1 MDPDRGRAR
10 TPAAQK
16 IIDAAEKLFYECSI
30 HAVGVEAI
38 AAAAGVTKRT
48 LYDRFDSKD
57 AVIEAYLL
65 QRHQRWLSRFDQRLA
80 VSAPPRTGAL
90 FDSYFEDVADSSR
103 GCAFLNAAAELP
115 RNHPAMKVVHE
126 HKRCVRK
133 RLETLVSED
142 APQLDAQSTADH
154 LFLILEGAIAEHGLH
169 PDRES
174 AREAKALALG
184 VLETSNGSQWHGE
197 QSG

>member
-1 MDPDRGRAR
+1 MR
-10 TPAAQK
+10 TTLAILGAGVNAEGGIRHGSGTRSCANPAAQK

-154 LFLILEGAIAEHGLH
+154 LFLILEGRSPSTACIPIANPPEKRRH
-169 PDRES
+169 
-174 AREAKALALG
+174 
-184 VLETSNGSQWHGE
+184 
-197 QSG
+197 